1 MSTTLSALL
10 NRLQAHEHAAS
21 RAFNL
26 TPSENRLSPLATLP
40 FSLDIYSRYFLDDL
54 RLFGEWCFPA
64 GRHLGAIEHEL
75 LHPLLKRFTKSRF
88 VNVRP
93 ISGLNCMTIAFAA
106 WTQPGDKVLVL
117 PSSAGGHASTRHV
130 AKRFGLACIDL
141 PFRDAFDIDEP
152 ALRTLLSRE
161 KIRLVY
167 IDQSTHLF
175 PLDPKPIRDI
185 VDAVSAGTQ
194 IHYDSSH
201 INGLIFGG
209 AAPHPLERGAH
220 SFGGSTHKTLPGPHK
235 GFIATDSQPLADA
248 FEAASDH
255 FVSQHKTAEVVSL
268 ALTLMEF
275 RDCGGDA
282 YARQIV
288 ENARAFAHE
297 LAACG
302 LRVASREATF
312 TACHQV
318 WVAAEPTISA
328 ATQSYRLEQAGIFAN
343 VFRRLPTVPTHAFR
357 LSTAEFTRMG
367 GNGTDARQLARAFTQ
382 ALHGDTRAAGKIAAL
397 RERLST
403 VRYCYGERDVLALT
417 EFVRSD
423 ARTLPD
429 LAASQT
435 KGRVP
440 AAAHA
445 HGNGA

>member
-40 FSLDIYSRYFLDDL
+40 FALDAYSRYFLDDL

-93 ISGLNCMTIAFAA
+93 ISGINCMTIAFAA
-106 WTQPGDKVLVL
+106 WTQPGDKALVL

-130 AKRFGLACIDL
+130 AKRLGVDSVEL

-167 IDQSTHLF
+167 IDQSTQLF

-185 VDAVSAGTQ
+185 VDAVSPDTL

-209 AAPHPLERGAH
+209 AVSHPLERGAH

-282 YARQIV
+282 YAHRIV
-288 ENARAFAHE
+288 ENAHAFASE

-318 WVAAEPTISA
+318 WVAAEPTLSP

-343 VFRRLPTVPTHAFR
+343 IFRNLPTVPTHAFR

-367 GNGTDARQLARAFTQ
+367 GDAAHARQLARAFTQ
-382 ALHGDTRAAGKIAAL
+382 ALRGDARAAGRIAAL
-397 RERLST
+397 RARLST
-403 VRYCYGERDVLALT
+403 VRYCYDERDVLALT
-417 EFVRSD
+417 EFVKTG
-423 ARTLPD
+423 ARTLPE

-435 KGRVP
+435 RWRAPVD
-440 AAAHA
+440 ASSHS
-445 HGNGA
+445 NGV